1 MRVVPGWEDAAKRI
15 NFTAALDSPVD
26 LTEDQYLA
34 LHDGRTA
41 GFPASPVHDEFV
53 VDRVGTSN
61 GPEFYDRGIEY
72 YRFVE
77 SEQA

>member
-1 MRVVPGWEDAAKRI
+1 MRVVPGWETAAKRI
-15 NFTAALDSPVD
+15 NFTAALGEPVD

-41 GFPASPVHDEFV
+41 DFVAIPVHDEFV
-53 VDRVGTSN
+53 VDRVGVSN

-77 SEQA
+77 RE

>member
-1 MRVVPGWEDAAKRI
+1 MRVVSGWENAAKRI
-15 NFTAALDSPVD
+15 NFTAALGHPVD
-26 LTEDQYLA
+26 LTEDQYHA
-34 LHDGRTA
+34 LHDGHTA
-41 GFPASPVHDEFV
+41 GFEALPVHDEFV

-77 SEQA
+77 QE